1 MKISEDLLKE
11 HYVMLPEAYKIFH
24 PHIINVEEDVYNT
37 FLSNTNNIPALIF
50 EEFIEDMAAADN
62 IADFTKVMLS
72 FFKKVKVEYDDV
84 LEARK
89 IARTELEN
97 IRKQYTANTEKESEV
112 SHNENI

>member
-24 PHIINVEEDVYNT
+24 PRIVNVEEDVYNT
-37 FLSNTNNIPALIF
+37 FLSNTNNIPSLIF

-62 IADFTKVMLS
+62 ITDFTKVMFS
-72 FFKKVKVEYDDV
+72 FFRKVKVEYDDV

-89 IARTELEN
+89 IARTELEK
-97 IRKQYTANTEKESEV
+97 IRTQSTTNTEKESEA
-112 SHNENI
+112 NT